1 MKFKSVFV
9 GALLVTFSLSQVM
22 NAQSQKKAEPW
33 PVPANE
39 KSKANPAKADDATMQ
54 LGMSSWSKNCASC
67 HGKTGLGDGVK
78 GRMCKTNPGNFSSA
92 EFQAF
97 TDGEIFYRTKTGRGE
112 MPAFDKKIPENEI
125 WALVNHMRSFK
136 K

>member
-9 GALLVTFSLSQVM
+9 SALLLAFSFSQVM

-33 PVPANE
+33 PVPDNE
-39 KSKANPAKADDATMQ
+39 KCVVNPVKADDATMK
-54 LGMSSWSKNCASC
+54 LGMTSWSKNCASC

-78 GRMCKTNPGNFSSA
+78 GRMAKTNPGNFSTA

-97 TDGEIFYRTKTGRGE
+97 TDGELFYRTKTGRNE
-112 MPAFDKKIPENEI
+112 MPAFDKKIPDNEI
-125 WALVNHMRSFK
+125 WAMVHYMRGFK

>member
-9 GALLVTFSLSQVM
+9 CVLLLAFSFSQVM

-33 PVPANE
+33 PVPATE
-39 KSKANPAKADDATMQ
+39 KAKANPVAADDATMK
-54 LGMSSWSKNCASC
+54 LGTSSWTKNCASC

-78 GRMCKTNPGNFSSA
+78 GRMGKTHPGDFTSA
-92 EFQAF
+92 DFQAS
-97 TDGEIFYRTKTGRGE
+97 TDGELFYRTKAGRNE
-112 MPAFDKKIPENEI
+112 MPSFDKKIPDNEI
-125 WALVNHMRSFK
+125 WALVHYMRSFK

>member
-9 GALLVTFSLSQVM
+9 GALLLTFSLSQVM

-39 KSKANPAKADDATMQ
+39 KSKANPVKADDATLQ
-54 LGMSSWSKNCASC
+54 LGKTSWSKNCASC

-78 GRMCKTNPGNFSSA
+78 GRMCKTHPGRLLFSRISSL
-92 EFQAF
+92 
-97 TDGEIFYRTKTGRGE
+97 YRWRDILQNQDRT
-112 MPAFDKKIPENEI
+112 
-125 WALVNHMRSFK
+125 
-136 K
+136 

>member
-9 GALLVTFSLSQVM
+9 CALLLAFSFSQVM

-33 PVPANE
+33 PVPDKE
-39 KSKANPAKADDATMQ
+39 KNTANPVKADDATMK
-54 LGMSSWSKNCASC
+54 LGTSSWSKNCASC

-78 GRMCKTNPGNFSSA
+78 GRMGKTFPGDFSSA
-92 EFQAF
+92 DFQAF
-97 TDGEIFYRTKTGRGE
+97 TDGELFYRTKTGRGE
-112 MPAFDKKIPENEI
+112 MPSFANKVPDNEL
-125 WALVNHMRSFK
+125 WAVVHYMRTFK

>member
-9 GALLVTFSLSQVM
+9 SALLLAFSFSQVM
-22 NAQSQKKAEPW
+22 NAQGQKKAEPW
-33 PVPANE
+33 PVPAAE
-39 KSKANPAKADDATMQ
+39 KAKANPVASDDATMK

-78 GRMCKTNPGNFSSA
+78 GRMCKTNPGDFSSTD
-92 EFQAF
+92 FQAF
-97 TDGEIFYRTKTGRGE
+97 TDGEIFYRTKTGRNE
-112 MPAFDKKIPENEI
+112 MPAFDKKIPDNEI
-125 WALVNHMRSFK
+125 WAMVNHMRSFK

>member
-9 GALLVTFSLSQVM
+9 CTILLAFSFSQVM
-22 NAQSQKKAEPW
+22 NAQGQKKAEPW
-33 PVPANE
+33 PVPATE
-39 KSKANPAKADDATMQ
+39 KSKANPVKGDDASMK

-67 HGKTGLGDGVK
+67 HGKTGLGDGPK
-78 GRMCKTNPGNFSSA
+78 GRMGKTNPGDFSSA

-97 TDGEIFYRTKTGRGE
+97 TDGEIFYRTKTGRNE
-112 MPAFDKKIPENEI
+112 MPAFDKKIPDNEI
-125 WALVNHMRSFK
+125 WALVIHMRSFK

>member
-1 MKFKSVFV
+1 MKFKSVIV
-9 GALLVTFSLSQVM
+9 CAGLLAFSFSQVM
-22 NAQSQKKAEPW
+22 NAQGQKKAEAW
-33 PVPANE
+33 PVPATE
-39 KSKANPAKADDATMQ
+39 KCKVNPVKADDATLQ
-54 LGMSSWSKNCASC
+54 LGTSSWSKNCASC

-78 GRMCKTNPGNFSSA
+78 GRMCKTNPGDFLSV

-97 TDGEIFYRTKTGRGE
+97 TDGELFYRTKTGRNE
-112 MPAFDKKIPENEI
+112 MPSFDKKIPENEI

>member
-1 MKFKSVFV
+1 MKFKSVIV
-9 GALLVTFSLSQVM
+9 CAGLLAFSFSQVM
-22 NAQSQKKAEPW
+22 NAQGQKKAEAW
-33 PVPANE
+33 PVPATE
-39 KSKANPAKADDATMQ
+39 KCKVNPVKADDATLQ
-54 LGMSSWSKNCASC
+54 LGTSSWSKNCASC

-78 GRMCKTNPGNFSSA
+78 GRMCKTNPGDFSSA

-97 TDGEIFYRTKTGRGE
+97 TDGELFYRTKTGRNE
-112 MPAFDKKIPENEI
+112 MPSFDKKIPENEI

>member
-9 GALLVTFSLSQVM
+9 SALLLAFSFSQVM

-33 PVPANE
+33 PVPD
-39 KSKANPAKADDATMQ
+39 KDKCIVNPAKADDATMK
-54 LGMSSWSKNCASC
+54 LGMTAWSKNCASC

-78 GRMCKTNPGNFSSA
+78 GRMLKTHPGNFSSTD
-92 EFQAF
+92 FQAF
-97 TDGEIFYRTKTGRGE
+97 TDGELFYRTKAGRNE
-112 MPAFDKKIPENEI
+112 MPAFDKKIPDNEI
-125 WALVNHMRSFK
+125 WAMVHYMRSFK

>member
-9 GALLVTFSLSQVM
+9 CALLLAFSFSQVM

-33 PVPANE
+33 PVPDKE
-39 KSKANPAKADDATMQ
+39 KNTANPVKADDANMK
-54 LGMSSWSKNCASC
+54 LGTSSWSKNCASC

-78 GRMCKTNPGNFSSA
+78 GRMGKTFPGDFTSA
-92 EFQAF
+92 GFQAS
-97 TDGEIFYRTKTGRGE
+97 TDGELFYRTRTGRGE
-112 MPAFDKKIPENEI
+112 MPSFANKIPDNEI
-125 WALVNHMRSFK
+125 WAVVHYMRTLK